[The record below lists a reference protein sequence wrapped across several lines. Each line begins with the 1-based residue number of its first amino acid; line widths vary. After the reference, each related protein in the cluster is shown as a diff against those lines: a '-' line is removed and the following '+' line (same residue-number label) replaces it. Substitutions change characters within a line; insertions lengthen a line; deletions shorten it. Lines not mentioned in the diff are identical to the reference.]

1 MAWLES
7 GGLGEQILFYSL
19 SAVTLI
25 DYRAIAAGGAVAF
38 SGVPRPYLAAA
49 AVGGGFYQ
57 LDLMDREIMP
67 HNSTPT
73 KDKLFFVA
81 MKMGSAGFGLLTV
94 RRFL

>member
-19 SAVTLI
+19 SAVMLI

-38 SGVPRPYLAAA
+38 SGVRRPYLAAA

-57 LDLMDREIMP
+57 LDSMDRDKMP
-67 HNSTPT
+67 YTSTGST
-73 KDKLFFVA
+73 EKMLVLA
-81 MKMGSAGFGLLTV
+81 VKMGSAGVGLLAV
-94 RRFL
+94 RRML